1 MVSFL
6 NALLPLTH
14 EQEIVEIEYLPEEL
28 LANPEIKK
36 AVNALEESAFTPAQ
50 LLGYEKFWDIISTEK
65 TLISGG
71 IRKGL
76 EEGIAKGKIEGL
88 AEGLAKGFMEAK
100 QADARKMKTLGLAPE
115 VIANIT
121 GLTFEEIETL

>member
-100 QADARKMKTLGLAPE
+100 QEDARKMKTLGLATE

>member
-100 QADARKMKTLGLAPE
+100 QADARKMKTLGLATE

>member
-88 AEGLAKGFMEAK
+88 AEDLAKGFMEAK
-100 QADARKMKTLGLAPE
+100 QEDARKMKTLGLATE